1 MADMIPMGKLLE
13 AAQKEYPNL
22 DKEELTALI
31 GLQIEARQQQVKNE
45 MKKIK
50 MDKGGLSKE
59 KNKDIEKAS
68 MPKSKPDVINKD
80 IMDMVDFRNYEK
92 EKGELHPEDPRAGDN
107 MDTGKAFYEEGD
119 KTLASEIARLTK
131 LAKERKKFLGKEVNA
146 AKGGSMP
153 NQMEMFEDG
162 GLKDE
167 GNTIDPVSGN
177 DVPPGS
183 TQEEVRDDIPAQLSE
198 GEFVLPADVVR
209 YIGLEKLMMMRQEA
223 KQGLKTMEDMGQ
235 MGNSEEATMPDDLPF
250 DMTDLDIEDEEEY
263 NSEDMEMAQG
273 GVVYAANGFAGTT
286 TATNQLG
293 SKASSFGNTATRVQ
307 PKTYTPPPIPTA
319 APVGGFKYG
328 ADQADKQGKLQFG
341 NLFKETGG
349 ADEYRTYVNDAG
361 AEIQVPFKNGKVMT
375 GFTIPEG
382 YKLKTEKV
390 DTATLKSTKVKSTR
404 PTEQGGDDSQPS
416 LTEQGFREGQSVISL
431 GKGTNNIGVTV
442 NMPKG
447 EGGIEG
453 FIKRGGIVG
462 AIYNS
467 IMGNYPEKTTFGLTV
482 KGDPNAIR
490 YFTVDEFKKLK
501 GMSVEEQQDFV
512 DKKITGT
519 RTIQDDEGPR
529 RKSISTDKRID
540 SKLTA
545 DKTFM
550 DDISKISSRAK
561 TEQRL
566 KDSSPSPSDSGPA
579 PDLTTQAGRD
589 STYASQEQQDDSG
602 YESGFGSE
610 VDDSGYGQSAGSYGG
625 MGDFNIG
632 GLAGT
637 KKKKKPKKM
646 KRGGLASR

>member
-31 GLQIEARQQQVKNE
+31 GLQIEARQQQLKNE

-50 MDKGGLSKE
+50 MNKGGSSKE
-59 KNKDIEKAS
+59 KDKDIEKAA

-80 IMDMVDFRNYEK
+80 IMDMVDFKNYEK

-119 KTLASEIARLTK
+119 KTLESEIARLTK

-146 AKGGSMP
+146 AKGGSMT

-167 GNTIDPVSGN
+167 GGSVDPVSGN

-198 GEFVLPADVVR
+198 GEFVFPADVVR

-250 DMTDLDIEDEEEY
+250 DMTDLDIDEEEEY
-263 NSEDMEMAQG
+263 NSEDMDMAQG
-273 GVVYAANGFAGTT
+273 GVVHAANGFAGTT
-286 TATNQLG
+286 TTTNQLG
-293 SKASSFGNTATRVQ
+293 SRASSFGNTATRVQ
-307 PKTYTPPPIPTA
+307 PKTYTPPPIPPS
-319 APVGGFKYG
+319 APAGGFKYG

-390 DTATLKSTKVKSTR
+390 DTAKTQSTAVKSTR
-404 PTEQGGDDSQPS
+404 PTQQDDGGGDAPS
-416 LTEQGFREGQSVISL
+416 LTEQGFREGSRVTFMG
-431 GKGTNNIGVTV
+431 GKNVKGNRVGSRDIGVTV
-442 NMPKG
+442 DVP
-447 EGGIEG
+447 GGILG
-453 FIKRGGIVG
+453 LGGITG
-462 AIYNS
+462 ALMAGITGKYPDGTM
-467 IMGNYPEKTTFGLTV
+467 MGITI
-482 KGDPNAIR
+482 KGDPQKIKYVTPVEYKKLMKDPKAG
-490 YFTVDEFKKLK
+490 DEFLNTFAKER
-501 GMSVEEQQDFV
+501 S
-512 DKKITGT
+512 
-519 RTIQDDEGPR
+519 IQDDEGPR
-529 RKSISTDKRID
+529 GISKDRRID
-540 SKLTA
+540 DKLTKDEDFMA
-545 DKTFM
+545 GLKGVEKGISREGFDSFKDTTPKVDTSPVTF
-550 DDISKISSRAK
+550 DDGSSYDPG
-561 TEQRL
+561 TP
-566 KDSSPSPSDSGPA
+566 SSSMGESDSGTSDPG
-579 PDLTTQAGRD
+579 GRGGD
-589 STYASQEQQDDSG
+589 SET
-602 YESGFGSE
+602 GFGG
-610 VDDSGYGQSAGSYGG
+610 GYGATYKGSL
-625 MGDFNIG
+625 I
-632 GLAGT
+632 T
-637 KKKKKPKKM
+637 RKQPSKKKPKKM
-646 KRGGLASR
+646 KQGGLASRK